1 MEDSK
6 LKKIRAAAAAIFICA
21 AAAGPLR
28 SELGSGF
35 SVSAPQLTG
44 TGSAVS
50 ETPETIQSAEEIPL
64 DPADEAAG
72 DIREEPS
79 AASAEPRAPEPALQE
94 TERRIDI
101 NSATQA
107 ELETLSGIGP
117 ARAKAIIEYR
127 KRYGGFVTPE
137 EITEV
142 KGIGEGIYSRIKDDI
157 YVSTGQTGQDQ

>member
-28 SELGSGF
+28 SELGSGL
-35 SVSAPQLTG
+35 SVSAG
-44 TGSAVS
+44 KGSEAAVS
-50 ETPETIQSAEEIPL
+50 EMREAASGAAELPQVPANGTAETGSEEHPGGSAEEQEIP
-64 DPADEAAG
+64 G
-72 DIREEPS
+72 S
-79 AASAEPRAPEPALQE
+79 
-94 TERRIDI
+94 ERRIDL

-127 KRYGGFVTPE
+127 NRYGGFVTPE

-142 KGIGEGIYSRIKDDI
+142 KGIGEGIYRRIKDDI
-157 YVSTGQTGQDQ
+157 YVSTEQAGQDK

>member
-6 LKKIRAAAAAIFICA
+6 LKKIRAAAAALFICA

-28 SELGSGF
+28 SELGSGL
-35 SVSAPQLTG
+35 SVSAG
-44 TGSAVS
+44 KGSEAAVS
-50 ETPETIQSAEEIPL
+50 EMRETASGAAEIPPGL
-64 DPADEAAG
+64 ADEAAG
-72 DIREEPS
+72 DSREEPS
-79 AASAEPRAPEPALQE
+79 SGPAEPRAPEPALQE
-94 TERRIDI
+94 PERRIDL